1 MKYKLT
7 DNVVL
12 WYSYVTI
19 EDMIVLEDTPKMIC
33 QYYVKMDQ
41 I

>member
-1 MKYKLT
+1 MMYKLT

-19 EDMIVLEDTPKMIC
+19 EDMIVLENTPKIIC
-33 QYYVKMDQ
+33 QYYLKMDKV
-41 I
+41 